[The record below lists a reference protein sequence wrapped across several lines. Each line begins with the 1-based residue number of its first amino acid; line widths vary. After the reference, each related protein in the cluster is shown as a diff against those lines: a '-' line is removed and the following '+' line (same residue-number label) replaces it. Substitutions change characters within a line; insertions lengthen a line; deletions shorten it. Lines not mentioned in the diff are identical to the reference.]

1 MDLLKCGQTE
11 LNLRKWYFFGGN
23 PKSRSLNQ
31 VNLVC
36 PLHCPIYNVLAHD
49 YVQGVFCTFLCAHI
63 STQII
68 FVCNCSHF
76 CANIFEGTTYL
87 RAIVRAHKSCAYAD
101 CRQIVNRTSV
111 TSDSFSRLLYISLS
125 PPEVVRAISYKVM
138 LIKKSVRPI
147 LWTCQFTKDNFMDRH
162 ERRRYYV
169 EILYTSVSRLCQ
181 RRWFVSWN
189 FWFLEKLAWN

>member
-1 MDLLKCGQTE
+1 MDILKCGQTE
-11 LNLRKWYFFGGN
+11 LNLGIWYFFVEN
-23 PKSRSLNQ
+23 PESRRWNQ

-36 PLHCPIYNVLAHD
+36 PIHCPICNALAHE
-49 YVQGVFCTFLCAHI
+49 YVQEVFCPFLCAHI

-68 FVCNCSHF
+68 FVCSCSHF
-76 CANIFEGTTYL
+76 CANLFEGTTYL
-87 RAIVRAHKSCAYAD
+87 RAIVRAYKSCAYAD

-111 TSDSFSRLLYISLS
+111 TSDSFSRLSYISLS
-125 PPEVVRAISYKVM
+125 LPEVVRAISYKVM

-147 LWTCQFTKDNFMDRH
+147 LWTCQFTKDNFMDCH

-169 EILYTSVSRLCQ
+169 EILYTSVSRLCP

-189 FWFLEKLAWN
+189 FGF

>member
-1 MDLLKCGQTE
+1 MTKSTFALSPS
-11 LNLRKWYFFGGN
+11 RKWTYWSVDRLNWTWGNDIFFGGN

-68 FVCNCSHF
+68 IVCNCSHF

-111 TSDSFSRLLYISLS
+111 TSYSFSRLLYISLS
-125 PPEVVRAISYKVM
+125 LSRWSEQSRT
-138 LIKKSVRPI
+138 KS
-147 LWTCQFTKDNFMDRH
+147 C
-162 ERRRYYV
+162 
-169 EILYTSVSRLCQ
+169 
-181 RRWFVSWN
+181 
-189 FWFLEKLAWN
+189 